1 MSYYWCAE
9 CGEPCEAIEIVD
21 EFDYEYWGATGTHKE
36 TYEVSDCCEAD
47 LIDDEEER
55 DNLFANQCQGEA
67 TGVNIHPSD
76 QQTNQGE
83 SK

>member
-1 MSYYWCAE
+1 MSYYWCSD
-9 CGEPCEAIEIVD
+9 CGEPCAAIEIVE
-21 EFDYEYWGATGTHKE
+21 EFDYEYWGATGTHRE
-36 TYEVSDCCEAD
+36 TYEVSDCCEAE

-55 DNLFANQCQGEA
+55 DNLFAVGHD
-67 TGVNIHPSD
+67 VPPID

>member
-9 CGEPCEAIEIVD
+9 CGEPCEAIEID
-21 EFDYEYWGATGTHKE
+21 EGYGVTEYWGAVSSHE
-36 TYEVSDCCEAD
+36 DWVEVSDCCEAD

-55 DNLFANQCQGEA
+55 DNLFAVGHD
-67 TGVNIHPSD
+67 VPPID